1 MNLRQRGSDKMFD
14 KILIANRG
22 EVAGRIIRACQELDI
37 KTVAVYSEADEDALH
52 VKLADESYCIGPP
65 SSGESYLD
73 IPRLISVAEISNAD
87 AIHPGY
93 GFLSENA
100 HFAEVCEECGIKFI
114 GPKAESIE
122 KMGDKSVAR
131 ETMIAAD
138 VPVVPGTEG
147 ALEGAEEAKEIAA
160 DIGYPVIVK
169 ASFGGGGR
177 GMRIANNEEEVVQAI
192 QTAQSEAEAAF
203 GNPEVYLE
211 KYVEDPRHIEF
222 QILADE
228 HGNVVHLGERDCSI
242 QRRHQKMIEEAPSPA
257 MDQELREKMG
267 EAAIRAAKAV
277 DYHNAGTIEMLL
289 DKHDNFYFIEM
300 NTRIQVEHP
309 VTEWVTGI
317 DIVKEQIRVAMG
329 EELGYDQDDVEIEGA
344 AIECRINAED
354 PDKDFRPSPGQVTN
368 YLIPGGFGVRIDSAV
383 YQDYVIPPFY
393 DSMVA
398 KLITWGRNREECRK
412 RMLRS
417 LNEFKVGGIKTTIP
431 FHKKVL
437 NNEYFISG
445 DFDTSFI
452 PTHMIDDE
460 EEE

>member
-1 MNLRQRGSDKMFD
+1 MFD
-14 KILIANRG
+14 KVLIANRG
-22 EVAGRIIRACQELDI
+22 EVAVRIIRACQELGI
-37 KTVAVYSEADEDALH
+37 ETVAVYSEADEDALH
-52 VKLADESYCIGPP
+52 VKTADQSYCIGPAA
-65 SSGESYLD
+65 SSESYLD
-73 IPRLISVAEISNAD
+73 IPRLISVAEISNSD

-93 GFLSENA
+93 GFLSEND
-100 HFAEVCEECGIKFI
+100 HFAEVCEDCGIKFI
-114 GPKAESIE
+114 GPNAGTIE

-131 ETMIAAD
+131 DTMIAAD
-138 VPVVPGTEG
+138 VPVVPGTDG
-147 ALEGAEEAKEIAA
+147 ALEGVDEAKEIAA

-177 GMRIANNEEEVVQAI
+177 GMRIANNKDEVVQAI
-192 QTAQSEAEAAF
+192 QTAKSEAEAAF

-211 KYVEDPRHIEF
+211 KYVEDPRHVEF

-257 MDQELREKMG
+257 IDQELREEMG
-267 EAAIRAAKAV
+267 QAAIKAAKAV
-277 DYHNAGTIEMLL
+277 DYHNAGTVEMLL
-289 DKHDNFYFIEM
+289 DKDDNFYFIEM

-309 VTEWVTGI
+309 VTELVTGI

-329 EELGYDQDDVEIEGA
+329 EELGYDQSDIEIDGA

-354 PDKDFRPSPGQVTN
+354 PAKDFRPSPGQVTK
-368 YLIPGGFGVRIDSAV
+368 YIIPGGFGVRVDSAV
-383 YQDYVIPPFY
+383 YQDYRIPPFY

-398 KLITWGRNREECRK
+398 KLICWGRDREESRK
-412 RMLRS
+412 RMLRA
-417 LNEFKVGGIKTTIP
+417 LNEFKIGGVKTTIP
-431 FHKKVL
+431 FHKEVL
-437 NNEYFISG
+437 NNEYFITG

-452 PTHMIDDE
+452 PTHITNE